1 MMTQT
6 PISVIIVEDD
16 PVAAKI
22 YEQFTQKHGRFR
34 IVATAATGAQ
44 ALALLEA
51 YTPSLI
57 LLDVFLPDMNGIDLL
72 RTVRQKN
79 EKIDVIL
86 ITAANDT
93 ETVSQAIHGGAFGY
107 IIKPIMIDK
116 FLAILSQYAD
126 AYEQLTLRQTMEQED
141 VDRLFRPGSRP
152 EGSAA
157 ISQAELTQLPKGIDK
172 LTLKTMRERIRSAG
186 KPVGADEFA
195 ELVGTSHSTAR
206 RYLEY
211 MVSINE
217 VNIETMYGTVG
228 RPERK
233 YTWDKT
239 RS

>member
-1 MMTQT
+1 MMTQM

-72 RTVRQKN
+72 RTVRQK
-79 EKIDVIL
+79 K
-86 ITAANDT
+86 